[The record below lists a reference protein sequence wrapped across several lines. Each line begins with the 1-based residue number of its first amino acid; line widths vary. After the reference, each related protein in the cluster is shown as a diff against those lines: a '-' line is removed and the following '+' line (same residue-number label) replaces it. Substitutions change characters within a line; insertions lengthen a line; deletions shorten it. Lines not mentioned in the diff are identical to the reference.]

1 MVKDK
6 KIIKVKISKSQLPKK
21 KLTAVFY
28 NKEGKIVKTTHFG
41 QAGYSDYTIHKDDKR
56 KERYLARHNKREN
69 WEDFTSAGSLSRWIL
84 WEDKNYNSAKRKYK
98 KRFNLK

>member
-6 KIIKVKISKSQLPKK
+6 KIIKVKISKSPLPKK

-28 NKEGKIVKTTHFG
+28 NKEGKIVKTQHFG
-41 QAGYSDYTIHKDDKR
+41 AAGYSDYTINKDDER
-56 KERYLARHNKREN
+56 KARYLARHKKREDWN
-69 WEDFTSAGSLSRWIL
+69 DFTSAGSLSRWIL
-84 WEDKNYNSAKRKYK
+84 WEEKNYNTAKKKYK